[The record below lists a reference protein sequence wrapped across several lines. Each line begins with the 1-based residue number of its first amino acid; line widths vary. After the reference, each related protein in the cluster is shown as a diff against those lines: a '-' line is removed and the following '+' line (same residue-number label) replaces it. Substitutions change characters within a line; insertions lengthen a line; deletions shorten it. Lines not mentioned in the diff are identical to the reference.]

1 MFNKAKFRISENII
15 RKTANKIG
23 KTESTTEWDA
33 DRIDEQIAMFH
44 THDRYFA
51 NMSLEDFDET
61 LQKEMEDIYHSLGR
75 KRYAQ
80 VVSWIDMQFAFYRKL
95 NGEKDG
101 LLQNKNDK

>member
-23 KTESTTEWDA
+23 DTKTTEWNA
-33 DRIDEQIAMFH
+33 KAIDEQIAMFH

-61 LQKEMEDIYHSLGR
+61 LQKEMKDIYNSLGR
-75 KRYAQ
+75 KKYAQ